1 MSVEEVVSG
10 DLSKGIVQE
19 FREKLLADSTEEDLR
34 PQVINDKI
42 VYSLLCVLKLSEVEP
57 PEMKCPLSYT
67 IYEKKMVSVS
77 PDPNDEVLDADCWD
91 LPSNDASNI
100 DLSCSLEMDRQ
111 QFLDQRQKESC
122 DAVAR
127 ETAEMDREFKSLE
140 AENGV
145 DSIFNLFDRRL
156 SSDDDEGDEPK
167 PELPLALDSDHR
179 NAPNRLEPPR
189 EATEVAVE
197 PPATEFA
204 PYFDPAAHIGGTDD
218 DAAAAQPLGNRSPSP
233 RDAVDPQR
241 MVNPSPYAANLG
253 YSDVGRDPYRRYPT
267 EYQPFRSYPM
277 QNEYMENPAM
287 DPSLYRQ
294 PARQSYP
301 YSYPQDTRPGY
312 VPNRYFNRMRP
323 SGQPNLLQMMEE
335 SDRQQARQMLLR
347 QQLERYE
354 PLPPDYRQHPEMG
367 RMNYPNYAM
376 RMPGMDRAAMGYS
389 GPMNYRGQMGDGMAH
404 YANYQGNRGAEG
416 MYTRMGNRHMDPGY
430 GPQMYYGAGNGQ
442 EHMYN
447 RKYM

>member
-1 MSVEEVVSG
+1 MVSVEEVVSG

-253 YSDVGRDPYRRYPT
+253 CRRAT
-267 EYQPFRSYPM
+267 
-277 QNEYMENPAM
+277 
-287 DPSLYRQ
+287 
-294 PARQSYP
+294 
-301 YSYPQDTRPGY
+301 
-312 VPNRYFNRMRP
+312 
-323 SGQPNLLQMMEE
+323 
-335 SDRQQARQMLLR
+335 
-347 QQLERYE
+347 
-354 PLPPDYRQHPEMG
+354 MG
-367 RMNYPNYAM
+367 VM
-376 RMPGMDRAAMGYS
+376 
-389 GPMNYRGQMGDGMAH
+389 
-404 YANYQGNRGAEG
+404 
-416 MYTRMGNRHMDPGY
+416 
-430 GPQMYYGAGNGQ
+430 
-442 EHMYN
+442 
-447 RKYM
+447 